1 MNLKEKI
8 LNIINSK
15 HILNKFKFSEDEIS
29 EIFSKTYYL
38 NDVSFSERIYCF
50 INDFKR
56 KPHCKNCNKDVK
68 FLRISSGYR
77 PFCSCKC
84 KNIYINKNT
93 DICKRISE
101 GVLQYHYSLPKE
113 ERRKQQNKR
122 IKTMVENNQIID
134 PKNKSL
140 FEIYKSEVSKVTNSQ
155 NISSLKNYE
164 KRGRIELNGYH
175 LDHIF
180 SVQNGFLNNIPPYII
195 GNITNLRFISGFE
208 NCSKKERSDKTIEE
222 LFFDFFESSTTIPK
236 GSRIK

>member
-8 LNIINSK
+8 KNIINSK
-15 HILNKFKFSEDEIS
+15 HILNKFKFSDDEIS
-29 EIFSKTYYL
+29 LIYQKTEYL
-38 NDVSFSERIYCF
+38 TDVSFSERIYCF
-50 INDFKR
+50 INDFKS
-56 KPHCKNCNKDVK
+56 KPLCKNCNKEVK

-84 KNIYINKNT
+84 KNIYINGNT

-101 GVLQYHYSLPKE
+101 GVLHYHNSLPKE

-122 IKTMVENNQIID
+122 IKTMVENKQIID

-140 FEIYKSEVSKVTNSQ
+140 FEIYQSEVKKVTNSQ

-195 GNITNLRFISGFE
+195 GHITNLRIIPGVE
-208 NCSKKERSDKTIEE
+208 NCSKKERSDKTIEK
-222 LFFDFFESSTTIPK
+222 LFFDFFEGSTTIPK